1 MTGTR
6 AVKPN
11 NAFRA
16 LIERHPEQSKPLLE
30 DSDLTRFMN
39 VWAKEYA
46 KNPELALLRAE
57 IWAAERAEA

>member
-11 NAFRA
+11 KAFRA
-16 LIERHPEQSKPLLE
+16 LIERHPEQSKPLLD